1 MVILCGLNSF
11 VLRLY
16 SAQPGH
22 SGTKAKPGVFS
33 PSGPLARVPTEVLR
47 TIRKTLGNGRFI
59 SVEKTTEH
67 GQTLYE
73 VEIFKDEH
81 ERVFYVDEKGVLA
94 SYEVFPNELPV
105 VVRREMQKHLGSE
118 KSVYIGR
125 IKDEDGTSY
134 EVETRH
140 DGKKKEY
147 TFDDKGAWFA
157 LTIHLIDAPPVVRK
171 GFRKVEPEAK
181 LVQVDRINEKGKIY
195 YEFEVIKAGKE
206 VTLWIDSNGTQMADE
221 DANH

>member
-1 MVILCGLNSF
+1 
-11 VLRLY
+11 
-16 SAQPGH
+16 
-22 SGTKAKPGVFS
+22 
-33 PSGPLARVPTEVLR
+33 VPTEVLR